1 MKILYGINTN
11 GQGHINRS
19 RIFINHL
26 QKDGH
31 EVQILFAGKVPPDYA
46 YELAPI
52 SYYKLG
58 PIDIYTDHKV
68 DYPKT
73 FQVLISNL
81 GKMTKNRRDIL
92 DIATKEDYDV
102 IFTDFENMTSVIGRI
117 LKKPT
122 ICIDHQHSAFH
133 PANDEAPAK
142 PAIKLGLK
150 FGIRLMVPYYS
161 HCYAIDFAEKIERVD
176 DFTLFPLIWKP
187 EFDNYKITLGDHYL
201 VYLARYDS
209 EKMIKTLLDFPDE
222 KFIVYGFDG
231 QENIKNIT
239 FKKTSREQFLQ
250 DLVSCKAVIA
260 NAGFSLAWEACILN
274 KMLWTIPHNNNYEQ
288 LTNAYRLKQL
298 DRAYVTETL
307 SKNDMNYFINHTKKR
322 DYIPEVNLPVL
333 SPKILMDKVYDL
345 IENLK
350 KEKG

>member
-19 RIFINHL
+19 RIFINQL

-31 EVQILFAGKVPPDYA
+31 EVHILFAGKVPPDYA
-46 YELAPI
+46 YKLAPI

-58 PIDIYTDHKV
+58 PIDIYSDHKV

-81 GKMTKNRRDIL
+81 GRMTKNRRDIL
-92 DIATKEDYDV
+92 EIATKEDFDA

-133 PANDEAPAK
+133 PANEEAPAK

-161 HCYAIDFAEKIERVD
+161 HCYAIDFAEQIECVD

-187 EFDNYKITLGDHYL
+187 EFDNYSVTIGDHYL
-201 VYLARYDS
+201 VYLARYNK
-209 EKMIKTLLDFPDE
+209 EKMIKTLLEFPDE
-222 KFIVYGFDG
+222 KFIVYGFNG
-231 QENIKNIT
+231 VENMKNII
-239 FKKTSREQFLQ
+239 FKETSREEFIQ
-250 DLVSCKAVIA
+250 DLVSSKAVIA
-260 NAGFSLAWEACILN
+260 NAGFSLAWEACLLN
-274 KMLWTIPHNNNYEQ
+274 KMIWTIPHSNNYEQ

-298 DRAYVTETL
+298 KRAFVTEALT
-307 SKNDMNYFINHTKKR
+307 KNDMNNFINQT
-322 DYIPEVNLPVL
+322 IENNFTPNVNLPVL
-333 SPKILMDKVYDL
+333 SPEILMEKVYTL

-350 KEKG
+350 IEK